1 MNRRY
6 DLKGREEFLQELEV
20 FFQYKEEMLYEGF
33 YSETEFGDAILD
45 TIFDFFEEAES
56 E

>member
-20 FFQYKEEMLYEGF
+20 FFQYKEEILDEGF